1 MQKSADRQM
10 WIVAFF
16 VAVACVIMMR
26 NRNHTFHAMYS
37 KPQRVMKMVGVITAA
52 YLLGKG
58 SQYLYLRSYSP
69 TDQKVHQT
77 DSDDAPM
84 GGAGGF
90 IDVPSL
96 PTVNWG
102 HANNGGDVEPGPD
115 NKYKYRQIG
124 IGIPFATVATA
135 AAAATVANGMFGP
148 PGSDTRKA
156 PDDDVAKSYGE
167 HYQLPNNGTGWRKG
181 GAMEDVDPNDGV
193 DMENFAL
200 KQCPV
205 QQPHSFSSWDTLFV
219 NLLTSG

>member
-1 MQKSADRQM
+1 MQKSADRQI

-58 SQYLYLRSYSP
+58 SQYLYLRSY
-69 TDQKVHQT
+69 DQKAPPT
-77 DSDDAPM
+77 NSD
-84 GGAGGF
+84 
-90 IDVPSL
+90 
-96 PTVNWG
+96 WG
-102 HANNGGDVEPGPD
+102 HGGDASPIDGDAVEPGPD
-115 NKYKYRQIG
+115 NQYKYRQ

-167 HYQLPNNGTGWRKG
+167 HYPLPNNGTGWRKG
-181 GAMEDVDPNDGV
+181 GAMEIDPNDGV
-193 DMENFAL
+193 DMENFAFE
-200 KQCPV
+200 QCPV
-205 QQPHSFSSWDTLFV
+205 QQPHTSSYLDTLFV
-219 NLLTSG
+219 KVITS